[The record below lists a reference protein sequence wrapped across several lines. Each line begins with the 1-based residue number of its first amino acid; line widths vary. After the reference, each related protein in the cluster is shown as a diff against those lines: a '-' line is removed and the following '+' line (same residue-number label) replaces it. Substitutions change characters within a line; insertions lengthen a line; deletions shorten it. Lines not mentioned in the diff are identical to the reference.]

1 MLNNMDFSSL
11 SLEDTHYQEL
21 GVLQIQLDVFS
32 TQRTYSAG
40 IITICN
46 CETDSETFG
55 SLDIVQ

>member
-1 MLNNMDFSSL
+1 MDFSSL
-11 SLEDTHYQEL
+11 SLEDTHYQAL